1 MAPPHARALV
11 LAAGIAGLI
20 AGLGLGLRLGGGN
33 SRESASSSRAWA
45 RAVAGASAG
54 SAQPSTASAPA
65 LLHPQLAEFAAC
77 NLQEVKSGYSKGFQV
92 RKQVVVRSTVARL
105 SAIMMRAFA
114 PPMAHIGFPRLL
126 SLSAHSLM
134 HPRGALST

>member
-1 MAPPHARALV
+1 MAPPHSRALG
-11 LAAGIAGLI
+11 LAAGLAGLI

-33 SRESASSSRAWA
+33 SRESANSSRAWA

-92 RKQVVVRSTVARL
+92 RKQVVVRSTVARYQQSDGPVGVNHDEGL
-105 SAIMMRAFA
+105 CSPHGTHRV
-114 PPMAHIGFPRLL
+114 
-126 SLSAHSLM
+126 S
-134 HPRGALST
+134 